1 MLMSGPEYLG
11 TTVLVLAWFLA
22 AVAIGI
28 VGTRLYVRWRIVG
41 KYTVDDG
48 LILIAL
54 VSLTGIHLKTRNR
67 RKN

>member
-11 TTVLVLAWFLA
+11 TTVLALAWLLA

-28 VGTRLYVRWRIVG
+28 VGTRFYVRWRIVG

-54 VSLTGIHLKTRNR
+54 VSLTEILLKTRNSS
-67 RKN
+67 KN

>member
-1 MLMSGPEYLG
+1 MSGPEYLG

>member
-41 KYTVDDG
+41 KYTIDDG

-54 VSLTGIHLKTRNR
+54 VSLTGISLKTRNR